1 MLTARAGEPLRG
13 TRRSGRVAAPG
24 DGGEAH
30 LSAGTALAVL
40 PGMIDAAR
48 LELTD
53 LWCRAMDA
61 HDQQPLTSG
70 AALAA
75 AAVAHEDRRRR
86 GAGIPSIFD
95 LSAPGIHSIIDRSR
109 RGSPGR
115 GLR

>member
-1 MLTARAGEPLRG
+1 
-13 TRRSGRVAAPG
+13 
-24 DGGEAH
+24 
-30 LSAGTALAVL
+30 
-40 PGMIDAAR
+40 MIDAAR
-48 LELTD
+48 LELTE

-75 AAVAHEDRRRR
+75 AAVAREDRRRR

-95 LSAPGIHSIIDRSR
+95 RTGVGLPGILDLSR
-109 RGSPGR
+109 RGLPGR

>member
-1 MLTARAGEPLRG
+1 
-13 TRRSGRVAAPG
+13 
-24 DGGEAH
+24 
-30 LSAGTALAVL
+30 
-40 PGMIDAAR
+40 MIDAAR
-48 LELTD
+48 LELTE

-75 AAVAHEDRRRR
+75 AAVAREDKRRR

-95 LSAPGIHSIIDRSR
+95 RTGAGLASIIDLSR

>member
-1 MLTARAGEPLRG
+1 
-13 TRRSGRVAAPG
+13 
-24 DGGEAH
+24 
-30 LSAGTALAVL
+30 
-40 PGMIDAAR
+40 MIDAAR
-48 LELTD
+48 LELTE

-75 AAVAHEDRRRR
+75 AAVAREDRRRR
-86 GAGIPSIFD
+86 GAGIPSILD
-95 LSAPGIHSIIDRSR
+95 LSR

>member
-1 MLTARAGEPLRG
+1 
-13 TRRSGRVAAPG
+13 
-24 DGGEAH
+24 
-30 LSAGTALAVL
+30 
-40 PGMIDAAR
+40 MIDAAR
-48 LELTD
+48 LELTE

-95 LSAPGIHSIIDRSR
+95 LSAAGFPSIIDLSR

-115 GLR
+115 RLR

>member
-1 MLTARAGEPLRG
+1 
-13 TRRSGRVAAPG
+13 
-24 DGGEAH
+24 
-30 LSAGTALAVL
+30 
-40 PGMIDAAR
+40 MIDAAR
-48 LELTD
+48 LELTE

-61 HDQQPLTSG
+61 HDRRPLTSV

-75 AAVAHEDRRRR
+75 TAVALEDKRRR

-95 LSAPGIHSIIDRSR
+95 LSASGLPGIIDLSR

>member
-1 MLTARAGEPLRG
+1 
-13 TRRSGRVAAPG
+13 
-24 DGGEAH
+24 
-30 LSAGTALAVL
+30 
-40 PGMIDAAR
+40 MIDAAR

-75 AAVAHEDRRRR
+75 AAVAREDRRRR

-95 LSAPGIHSIIDRSR
+95 LSGAGLASIIDLSR

-115 GLR
+115 RRR

>member
-1 MLTARAGEPLRG
+1 
-13 TRRSGRVAAPG
+13 
-24 DGGEAH
+24 
-30 LSAGTALAVL
+30 
-40 PGMIDAAR
+40 MIDAAR
-48 LELTD
+48 LELTE

-75 AAVAHEDRRRR
+75 AAVAREDRRRR

-95 LSAPGIHSIIDRSR
+95 WAGAGLPSILDLSR

>member
-1 MLTARAGEPLRG
+1 
-13 TRRSGRVAAPG
+13 
-24 DGGEAH
+24 
-30 LSAGTALAVL
+30 
-40 PGMIDAAR
+40 MIDAAR
-48 LELTD
+48 LELTE

-61 HDQQPLTSG
+61 HDQQPLTSS

-75 AAVAHEDRRRR
+75 AAVAYEDRRRR

-95 LSAPGIHSIIDRSR
+95 LSGVGLPNIIDIDRSR